1 MQEHISNK
9 VRLQLCPED
18 DSEHGEGDGN
28 GQTQVQVEQDGA
40 EVCHQPHQLGG
51 STNTQSQQVQQG
63 SHSVKWS
70 RMNLKGDFSR
80 TRSALLVFHSVG
92 TSMNCLNIPFKFTST
107 IVDKTA

>member
-9 VRLQLCPED
+9 LRLQLCSED

-28 GQTQVQVEQDGA
+28 GQAQVQVEQDGA

-63 SHSVKWS
+63 SHSVK
-70 RMNLKGDFSR
+70 
-80 TRSALLVFHSVG
+80 
-92 TSMNCLNIPFKFTST
+92 
-107 IVDKTA
+107 